1 MKKFLTLVL
10 ALVLAFGLTVPA
22 MAFTS
27 DDSAADDSIPYDLS
41 IYLVEYDDND
51 LFGIIALPESDR
63 GYAKNE
69 IVAAVIELDVPEDE
83 DPVAD
88 GYTVLQFRGDNV
100 TFNVSDMPIYNDDA
114 EDLGTLRAV
123 GTNGKDGWNL
133 TFNDKDG
140 DGAAEG
146 VGDNVIFADD
156 TTYKW
161 LVFAKVTDDDASIT
175 AKLIDGTA
183 ADEFSAGGDLTLTLD
198 GIDYDIERTDPAV
211 DETDFTY
218 VIEVDDASSDYDNA
232 VITIDV
238 DEDNVSLG
246 MTIDPDG
253 TGADDYALGVNTDGE
268 LGIVVGATI
277 ETSGDEYDAI
287 MDVYEDV
294 VVDVFGLDYFL
305 IGNYVRDS
313 FFEDLVSAD
322 TIVATVDIEPWTAY
336 VTVPDN
342 IVVDPPKTGDAA
354 SIMGFVMVAL
364 SGAGAV
370 ALKKRG

>member
-27 DDSAADDSIPYDLS
+27 DDSAADESVPYELS

-69 IVAAVIELDVPEDE
+69 IVAAVVELFVPEDE
-83 DPVAD
+83 DLFGD
-88 GYTVLQFRGDNV
+88 GYTSLDISGDNV
-100 TFNVSDMPIYNDDA
+100 TFDVSDAPIYNTQAAA
-114 EDLGTLRAV
+114 EDLLGEV
-123 GTNGKDGWNL
+123 GTNGKDGWDF
-133 TFNDKDG
+133 TIGAG
-140 DGAAEG
+140 DL
-146 VGDNVIFADD
+146 DDADD
-156 TTYKW
+156 DVTYKW

-175 AKLIDGTA
+175 AKLVDGTEGDEFADNTDDIDVTIDGVTYNIEK
-183 ADEFSAGGDLTLTLD
+183 DFDTDDGGDYT
-198 GIDYDIERTDPAV
+198 IAW
-211 DETDFTY
+211 DE
-218 VIEVDDASSDYDNA
+218 DDADGDPLTFDRA
-232 VITIDV
+232 IIIDV
-238 DEDNVSLG
+238 DEDYVSLG
-246 MTIDPDG
+246 MSIDLDG
-253 TGADDYALGVNTDGE
+253 PVGADLAFPLGVNTDGE
-268 LGIVVGATI
+268 LGLVDGATI
-277 ETSGDEYDAI
+277 DTSSDDYDDV

-294 VVDVFGLDYFL
+294 VVDVFGMDYFL
-305 IGNYVRDS
+305 IGHYVRDS
-313 FFEDLVSAD
+313 FFEDLTSGD
-322 TIVATVDIEPWTAY
+322 TLVATVDIEPWTAY